1 MTLTQAIAIASV
13 SASLSTAIALYAT
26 ANMQARC
33 NAMPA
38 VYDVAI
44 NAVPKLPPMPKEK
57 KL

>member
-1 MTLTQAIAIASV
+1 MTLTQAFAIAAL

-26 ANMQARC
+26 ATVKTQC
-33 NAMPA
+33 SAMPT

-44 NAVPKLPPMPKEK
+44 NAVPKMTPMPKEK